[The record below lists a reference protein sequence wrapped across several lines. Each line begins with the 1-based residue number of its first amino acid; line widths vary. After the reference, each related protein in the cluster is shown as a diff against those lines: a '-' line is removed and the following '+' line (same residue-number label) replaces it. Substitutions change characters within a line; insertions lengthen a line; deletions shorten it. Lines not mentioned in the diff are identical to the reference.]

1 MPSSASPRAT
11 LAANTPYPIEAF
23 AFVRDALEHTSN
35 ALHGPDGGEG
45 PREARHV
52 SGAQLCEGI
61 REYAV
66 QQFGRLAPTVLRRW
80 NIHKTDDFGAIV
92 YAMIDAG
99 LLRKTDEDSIDHF
112 RAVYDFADAF
122 REANLC

>member
-1 MPSSASPRAT
+1 MPSSTSPRT
-11 LAANTPYPIEAF
+11 TIAASTPYPIEAF

-35 ALHGPDGGEG
+35 SVHGPDAS
-45 PREARHV
+45 EATRLSRHV

-80 NIHKTDDFGAIV
+80 NIHRTDDFGAIV
-92 YAMIDAG
+92 YAMIEAG
-99 LLRKTDEDSIDHF
+99 FLRKTDEDSIEHF
-112 RAVYDFADAF
+112 RGVFDFAEAF
-122 REANLC
+122 RDANLC